1 MVRRELV
8 GDDDCLFIN
17 VYTPD
22 LNKDAK
28 RAVMVWF
35 HPGGFNAGSGDDDL
49 FGPDFLIEKDVIL
62 VTMNFRLGAVGN

>member
-1 MVRRELV
+1 MIRQAVV

-28 RAVMVWF
+28 RAVMVWL
-35 HPGGFNAGSGDDDL
+35 HPGGFNAGSGDDDVY
-49 FGPDFLIEKDVIL
+49 GPDFLVEKDVVL
-62 VTMNFRLGAVGN
+62 VTLNFRLGAVGK